1 MGYTYGTRL
10 IDIWKKHTNSL
21 ITIDTANNCPLNS
34 RVKIV
39 GFVEGKPKRSISKK
53 GSAYFKF
60 ELADENSKVDVMI
73 FNDKMWD
80 AIGKDGS
87 KGPVEGEVVI
97 VKGTVKE
104 EVIFADEIYPQR
116 KNSIYTKLSDLK
128 DKKHNK
134 DSDLTNDQNI
144 L

>member
-1 MGYTYGTRL
+1 
-10 IDIWKKHTNSL
+10 
-21 ITIDTANNCPLNS
+21 
-34 RVKIV
+34 
-39 GFVEGKPKRSISKK
+39 
-53 GSAYFKF
+53 
-60 ELADENSKVDVMI
+60 MI

-87 KGPVEGEVVI
+87 KAPLDGEVVI
-97 VKGTVKE
+97 VKGVTKD

-128 DKKHNK
+128 DKNPSK
-134 DSDLTNDQNI
+134 DNSLTNDQDT